1 MSKDP
6 CLAVDDHLDPR
17 LTAGPLRA
25 IVTPYLE
32 TLRAGR
38 YATCTIRIYLD
49 CLAQFGDWVQA
60 EGITASGIDWVL
72 IEHYLRDPHVAPSGL
87 RNGIASTR
95 AALRCM
101 LRLLAPT
108 PMPATDPL
116 TVELAE
122 FDTYLAEVCG
132 LAQAT
137 RMGRLRHV
145 GAFLGQV
152 FDGRAPIIN
161 QITAR
166 QVEGFIAD
174 WGSRWRPSALRVVCG
189 SLRSYFRYRATLGDV
204 TVALEAALPRLAD
217 WRGVA
222 LPKVLSD
229 EEVERFLRAFDRADP
244 IGQRD
249 YAIARCLIDLGLR
262 GHEVTFL
269 TLESV
274 DWRAATLTV
283 PRPKGR
289 RVQRLPLPAS
299 TGTAIARYLR
309 EGRPQ
314 TVHRALFVRHR
325 APFGTPLGVPAIRNA
340 MTRAFVRCGLGD
352 RFCNTH
358 VLRRTLA
365 TRLQR
370 SGASVK
376 EIADLLRHQDLNTAR
391 VYVRVDIEALRA
403 VALPWPGS
411 HS

>member
-17 LTAGPLRA
+17 LTEGPLRE

-32 TLRAGR
+32 TLRSGR
-38 YATCTIRIYLD
+38 YSARTVWIYID
-49 CLAQFGDWVQA
+49 CLTQFGDWMA
-60 EGITASGIDWVL
+60 ADGISACDIDRAL
-72 IEHYLRDPHVAPSGL
+72 IERYVRGSRAAQASPKH
-87 RNGIASTR
+87 GIASAR
-95 AALRCM
+95 AALRHM
-101 LRLLAPT
+101 FRLLSPT
-108 PMPATDPL
+108 PMPAIDPL
-116 TVELAE
+116 AVELAG
-122 FDTYLAEVCG
+122 FDAHLMEVCG
-132 LAQAT
+132 LAQTT
-137 RMGRLRHV
+137 RKERLRHV
-145 GAFLGQV
+145 GTFLGQIFGTRV
-152 FDGRAPIIN
+152 PAIS
-161 QITAR
+161 QISAS
-166 QVEGFIAD
+166 QVEAFIAD
-174 WGSRWRPSALRVVCG
+174 WGARWRPSALRVLCG
-189 SLRSYFRYRATLGDV
+189 SLRSYFRYRAVLGEA
-204 TVALEAALPRLAD
+204 TAALEAALPQLAD
-217 WRGVA
+217 WRGAA

-229 EEVERFLRAFDRADP
+229 EEVDRFFRAFDCTDP
-244 IGQRD
+244 VGQRD

-309 EGRPQ
+309 EGRPRTTQ
-314 TVHRALFVRHR
+314 RALFVRHR

-352 RFCNTH
+352 RFCSTH